1 MNRGSLAYDYKRLAQ
16 KEEEKRPQI
25 REVKTRASVKSAEAF
40 SIPKAVVMMVAVV
53 SMLSLLLYSQVKRTE
68 LLSEY
73 NRVLTE
79 LSAVKGEV
87 SSLTKTLEDTLS
99 IANIEQAA
107 TNELGMQKVESYQ
120 MRYITFETENASNV
134 VKEPGVWEKV
144 CSFFSGLFS

>member
-53 SMLSLLLYSQVKRTE
+53 SMLSLLLYSQVKQTE

-134 VKEPGVWEKV
+134 VKEQGVWEKV
-144 CSFFSGLFS
+144 CSFFAGLFS